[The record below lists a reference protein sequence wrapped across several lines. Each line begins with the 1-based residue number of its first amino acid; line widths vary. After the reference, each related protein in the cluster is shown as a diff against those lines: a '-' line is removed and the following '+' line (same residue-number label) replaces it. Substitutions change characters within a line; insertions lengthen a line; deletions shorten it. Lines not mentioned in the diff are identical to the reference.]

1 LTVRDTVASA
11 AADHYVCVTEAWSGT
26 KPTSPQAALQTAKAG
41 NGAQFGIEA
50 WTPNESSPYVKQW
63 PNEYDRLTGGF
74 DKHALTF
81 PGLFANAGWPA
92 KWFNPSH
99 LGYQTR
105 GIVVQVQGLA
115 KGLVAAAGCWWNDK
129 ALSAVCIVDEE
140 AIGKPVVKHLNQLA
154 AIAAPKILG

>member
-1 LTVRDTVASA
+1 GSAGQLHSILGLPNSLTVRDTVASA

-26 KPTSPQAALQTAKAG
+26 KPTRPQAALQTAKAG

-92 KWFNPSH
+92 KWFNPSR

-129 ALSAVCIVDEE
+129 ALSA
-140 AIGKPVVKHLNQLA
+140 
-154 AIAAPKILG
+154 